1 MLVNKRWMTTL
12 GALLT
17 LGLLGATPVQ
27 AADPV
32 GVQTTLEGCR
42 KDAGFTFPDGG
53 PYICPDTDY
62 TTGNLGKTW
71 NELDLVPYR
80 ITLQA
85 GNSAPANQT
94 YTLGVVLDNEDA
106 SRPGYDILSTPVLNL
121 AKSSASCQAVQS
133 TAQTPKVPGVG
144 GTDVSIY
151 RLITVTQ
158 AENTTCVYDYYG
170 RLALGS
176 HLFPGSSLHANLLAE
191 DLGTGGAGARDV
203 SIPVKEIEPQ
213 EISKTMT
220 AHQGSEQTWNIS
232 KGTEDTLDFGNVCR
246 SDAPESLPVQITVT
260 WTKAEVIGGKV
271 AVNIVLNAKNPA
283 ARTITID
290 LTDKLYKGS
299 NNSGAL
305 LGTFNKGPFDL
316 AAGFNGM
323 VAEFTEEFDAATAG
337 KVGDWLHNEVS
348 GTYTDK
354 ATGIPV
360 PGTTTAVADAQIQQ
374 GAVTNASTTIK
385 DVEDIDG
392 VGLMYAVGA
401 PSFGGFLDGYLA
413 DTQTDG
419 VVTWEATGLTDG
431 GSITFDKEVYLDDPK
446 RVTTGMLSDIAY
458 LSASD
463 GFIAQTDQ
471 LQIPIASSVKAKL
484 TIQKSIPSFLD
495 TGEKLEVT
503 FHITR
508 ADDPTFS
515 KTKVITFTGGGATTE
530 SVTAWGLVPD
540 LYYVEEQGNMFFAAG
555 SDTGEP
561 ANLVDKR
568 DPAVY
573 PNPRPVDLRLE
584 EGIATHCAATADF
597 QNEPG
602 DRLALAQVQKTT
614 EPLLESS
621 DDDYDW
627 TFSLYGP
634 GGGLL
639 STQVVGAGAGYGMFQ
654 GAGGDL
660 ELLAEGTYTVVET
673 TKTGWDLISADP
685 DSVPKDQICDFTVDY
700 PEDIGKTFSCS
711 FLNRKLGRAQVL
723 KTMNGLPDLGSY
735 SFIFVLRQ
743 GATPSVNGLTLE
755 SLSANTGNG
764 GTLAFTTALVPNQ
777 IYQICEIMLPG
788 WLSNFGTFVP
798 NAFMPPDGV
807 VINPNVDNSI
817 LCGNFSVG
825 PGETKVFTIDNTQ
838 PPGGRALTIGYWR
851 NWASCS
857 KSNGKQEPVL
867 DQTLASFAG
876 GGVYIGKLFV
886 DTCQEAVRILS
897 KQDVGTGKQ
906 KSSDPAFNM
915 AAQLLAA
922 KLNVQA
928 GAGQCPNAVTAMVAG
943 QAILDGPPPS
953 YAVNFTGTGDYPKK
967 GQFATEANNLGTTL
981 DQYNNNYLCTGP

>member
-1 MLVNKRWMTTL
+1 MFVSKRWKTTL
-12 GALLT
+12 GAVLAFV
-17 LGLLGATPVQ
+17 LLGTAPAQ

-42 KDAGFTFPDGG
+42 KDANFTFPDGG
-53 PYICPDTDY
+53 PFICPDADY

-85 GNSAPANQT
+85 GNSAPASQM

-106 SRPGYDILSTPVLNL
+106 GKPGYDIISAPVLNVG
-121 AKSSASCQAVQS
+121 KSSASCAAAQS
-133 TAQTPKVPGVG
+133 TPQTPKNPGIG
-144 GTDVSIY
+144 GTDISIY

-158 AENTTCVYDYYG
+158 AKNTTCVYDYYG

-213 EISKTMT
+213 VISKTMT
-220 AHQGSEQTWNIS
+220 AHQGAEQTWNIS
-232 KGTEDTLDFGNVCR
+232 KGTEDSLDFGNVCR
-246 SDAPESLPVQITVT
+246 SDAPTSLPVQITVT

-283 ARTITID
+283 ARTITVE

-299 NNSGAL
+299 DNTGTL
-305 LGTFNKGPFDL
+305 LDTYNEGPFDL

-323 VAEFTEEFDAATAG
+323 VAEFTVEFDAATAG

-360 PGTTTAVADAQIQQ
+360 PGTTTAVANAQIQQ
-374 GAVTNASTTIK
+374 GEVTNASTTIK
-385 DVEDIDG
+385 DVEEIDG
-392 VGLMYAVGA
+392 MGLMYAVGV
-401 PSFGGFLDGYLA
+401 PSFGDFLDGYIA

-419 VVTWEATGLTDG
+419 EVGWQTTGQTDS
-431 GSITFDKEVYLDDPK
+431 GSITFDKMVYLDDPK
-446 RVTTGMLSDIAY
+446 RVTTGMLRDTAY
-458 LSASD
+458 LTASD
-463 GFIAQTDQ
+463 GFAASTNE
-471 LQIPIASSVKAKL
+471 LQIPIASSVMAKL
-484 TIQKSIPSFLD
+484 MIEKSIPNFLD
-495 TGEKLEVT
+495 AGEKLEVT

-508 ADDPTFS
+508 ANDESFS
-515 KTKVITFTGGGATTE
+515 KTKVITFTGGGVTTQ

-540 LYYVEEQGNMFFAAG
+540 TYYVEEVSSVFFAAG
-555 SDTGEP
+555 SDTGVP
-561 ANLVDKR
+561 VGLADPR
-568 DPAVY
+568 DPAEY
-573 PNPRPVDLRLE
+573 PNPRTVDLQLE
-584 EGIATHCAATADF
+584 DGIATHCSATVDF
-597 QNEPG
+597 QNVPTTEP
-602 DRLALAQVQKTT
+602 AKAQVQKTT
-614 EPLLESS
+614 EPVLENS
-621 DDDYDW
+621 DDDYYW
-627 TFSLYGP
+627 TFKLYGP
-634 GGGLL
+634 DGGLL
-639 STQVVGAGAGYGMFQ
+639 SMQDVGAGAGPSMFQ
-654 GAGGDL
+654 TAGLDL
-660 ELLAEGTYTVVET
+660 LLTSEGTYTVVET
-673 TKTGWDLISADP
+673 AKVGWDLVSANP
-685 DSVPKDQICDFTVDY
+685 DSPIQDKVCDFVVDY
-700 PEDIGKTFSCS
+700 PEDAGKVFSCS
-711 FLNRKLGRAQVL
+711 FLNRERGRAQVL

-735 SFIFVLRQ
+735 SFTFVLRQ
-743 GATPSVNGLTLE
+743 GATTFSVGETLE
-755 SLSANTGNG
+755 SMSANAGNG
-764 GTLAFTTALVPNQ
+764 GTLVFTQELIPGQT
-777 IYQICEIMLPG
+777 YQICEIMLPG
-788 WLSNFGTFVP
+788 WLSSFGTFVP

-807 VINPNVDNSI
+807 VINPNIDNSI
-817 LCGNFSVG
+817 LCGDFEVG
-825 PGETKVFTIDNTQ
+825 PGETKVFNIDNTP
-838 PPGGRALTIGYWR
+838 PPGGRALTIGFWR
-851 NWASCS
+851 NWASCA

-876 GGVYIGKLFV
+876 GGVYIGNLFV

-897 KQDVGTGKQ
+897 KQDVGSGKQ

-953 YAVNFTGTGDYPKK
+953 YAVNFTGMGDYPKK
-967 GQFATEANNLGTTL
+967 GQFAAEANNLATTL

>member
-1 MLVNKRWMTTL
+1 MLGNKRWMTTL

-17 LGLLGATPVQ
+17 LGLLGTTPVQ
-27 AADPV
+27 AANPV

-85 GNSAPANQT
+85 GNSAPASQT

-106 SRPGYDILSTPVLNL
+106 GRPGYDILSAPVLNL
-121 AKSSASCQAVQS
+121 AKSSASCPAVQS
-133 TAQTPKVPGVG
+133 TAQTPKDPGVG
-144 GTDVSIY
+144 GTDISIY
-151 RLITVTQ
+151 RLITITQ
-158 AENTTCVYDYYG
+158 AKNTTCVYDYYG

-213 EISKTMT
+213 EISKAMT
-220 AHQGSEQTWNIS
+220 AHQGAEQTWNIS
-232 KGTEDTLDFGNVCR
+232 KGTEDTLDFGDVCR
-246 SDAPESLPVQITVT
+246 SDASASLPVQITVT

-299 NNSGAL
+299 NNSGTL
-305 LGTFNKGPFDL
+305 LGTYNKGPFDL

-323 VAEFTEEFDAATAG
+323 VAEFTVEFDAATAG

-348 GTYTDK
+348 GTYTDL

-374 GAVTNASTTIK
+374 GAVTNASTAVR
-385 DVEDIDG
+385 DLEDIDG
-392 VGLMYAVGA
+392 LGLTYSVGA
-401 PSFGGFLDGYLA
+401 PSLGGFLNGYTA
-413 DTQTDG
+413 GDQTSG
-419 VVTWEATGLTDG
+419 EVGWEALGQTAS
-431 GSITFDKEVYLDDPK
+431 GSITFDKQVYLDDPK
-446 RVTTGMLSDIAY
+446 RVTSGVLRDTAHLT
-458 LSASD
+458 ASD
-463 GFIAQTDQ
+463 GFTASTNE
-471 LQIPIASSVKAKL
+471 LQIPIASSAMAEL
-484 TIQKSIPSFLD
+484 TVQKSIPAFLD

-508 ADDPTFS
+508 ASDATFS
-515 KTKVITFTGGGATTE
+515 MTKVITFVGGGATTQ
-530 SVTAWGLVPD
+530 SVTMSALVPD
-540 LYYVEEQGNMFFAAG
+540 QYYVEEQSSTFFAAG
-555 SDTGEP
+555 SSTGVP
-561 ANLVDKR
+561 AGLADPR
-568 DPAVY
+568 DPALY

-584 EGIATHCAATADF
+584 DGIATHCAATADF
-597 QNEPG
+597 QNAPAAG
-602 DRLALAQVQKTT
+602 PAKAQVQKTT
-614 EPLLESS
+614 EPTLDSA
-621 DDDYDW
+621 DPDYNW

-639 STQVVGAGAGYGMFQ
+639 STQVVGAGAGYGKFQ
-654 GAGGDL
+654 GGGGDL
-660 ELLAEGTYTVVET
+660 LLTAEGTYTVVET
-673 TKTGWDLISADP
+673 TKAGWDLISANP
-685 DSVPKDQICDFTVDY
+685 DSPSQDKVCDFVVDY
-700 PEDIGKTFSCS
+700 PEDAGKVFSCS
-711 FLNRKLGRAQVL
+711 FLNREHGRAQVL
-723 KTMNGLPDLGSY
+723 KTLNGSGDLGSY
-735 SFIFVLRQ
+735 SFTFVLRQ

-755 SLSANTGNG
+755 TRSANAGNG
-764 GTLAFTTALVPNQ
+764 GTVTFTQELIPGET
-777 IYQICEIMLPG
+777 YQLCEILLPG
-788 WLSNFGTFVP
+788 WLSSLGTFVP

-807 VINPNVDNSI
+807 APNPNVDNSI
-817 LCGNFSVG
+817 LCGDFSVS
-825 PGETKVFTIDNTQ
+825 PGETKVFSIDNKT

-851 NWASCS
+851 NWASCA
-857 KSNGKQEPVL
+857 KSNGKQKPVL

-886 DTCQEAVRILS
+886 DTCQEAVSILS
-897 KQDVGTGKQ
+897 KQEVGTGKQ

-928 GAGQCPNAVTAMVAG
+928 GAGQCPNAATAMVAG

-953 YAVNFTGTGDYPKK
+953 YAVNFTGLGDYPKK
-967 GQFATEANNLGTTL
+967 GQFATEANSLATTL
-981 DQYNNNYLCTGP
+981 DRYNNNLLCTGP

>member
-17 LGLLGATPVQ
+17 LGLLGTTPAQ
-27 AADPV
+27 AADPD

-53 PYICPDTDY
+53 PYICPDADY
-62 TTGNLGKTW
+62 TSGNLGKTW

-85 GNSAPANQT
+85 GNSAPASQT
-94 YTLGVVLDNEDA
+94 YTLGVVLDNKDA
-106 SRPGYDILSTPVLNL
+106 GRPGYDILSTPVLNV

-133 TAQTPKVPGVG
+133 TAQTPKTPGVG

-158 AENTTCVYDYYG
+158 LQDTTCIYDYYG

-191 DLGTGGAGARDV
+191 DLGTGGIGARDV

-220 AHQGSEQTWNIS
+220 AHQGAEQTWNIS
-232 KGTEDTLDFGNVCR
+232 KGTEDSLDFGNVCR
-246 SDAPESLPVQITVT
+246 SDAPESLPVAITVT

-290 LTDKLYKGS
+290 LTDTLYKGS
-299 NNSGAL
+299 DNTGTV
-305 LGTFNKGPFDL
+305 LGIFHEGPFDL
-316 AAGFNGM
+316 SAGFNGM
-323 VAEFTEEFDAATAG
+323 VAEFTKEFTMAEAG

-354 ATGIPV
+354 ATGIEV

-392 VGLMYAVGA
+392 VGLKYAIGA
-401 PSFGGFLDGYLA
+401 PAFGGFLNGYLA
-413 DTQTDG
+413 GMQTDEA
-419 VVTWEATGLTDG
+419 VTWQAIGQTDS
-431 GSITFDKEVYLDDPK
+431 GSITFDKDVYLDNPK
-446 RVTTGMLSDIAY
+446 RVATGVLRDTAY

-463 GFIAQTDQ
+463 GFTAQTDE

-484 TIQKSIPSFLD
+484 TIEKSIPSFLD
-495 TGEKLEVT
+495 EGEKLEVT

-508 ADDPTFS
+508 ADDKTFS
-515 KTKVITFTGGGATTE
+515 KTKVITFTGGGATTQ

-555 SDTGEP
+555 SGTGVP
-561 ANLVDKR
+561 VNLTDPR
-568 DPAVY
+568 DPVNY

-584 EGIATHCAATADF
+584 NGIATNCAGTADF
-597 QNEPG
+597 QNEPSP
-602 DRLALAQVQKTT
+602 DEFAKAQVQKTT
-614 EPLLESS
+614 EPPLDSAS
-621 DDDYDW
+621 PDYQW
-627 TFSLYGP
+627 TFKLYGP
-634 GGGLL
+634 NGGLL
-639 STQVVGAGAGYGMFQ
+639 STQVVGAGAGPSMF
-654 GAGGDL
+654 DL
-660 ELLAEGTYTVVET
+660 FLTAEGTYTVVET
-673 TKTGWDLISADP
+673 TKPGWNLISANP
-685 DSVPKDQICDFTVDY
+685 DSNQDKVCDFVVDY
-700 PEDIGKTFSCS
+700 PEDVSKVFSCS
-711 FLNRKLGRAQVL
+711 FLNRMPGKATVF
-723 KTMNGLPDLGSY
+723 KTLTGSPDLGSY
-735 SFIFVLRQ
+735 AFRFVLREN
-743 GATPSVNGLTLE
+743 ATRFSLGSILASLDATSVN
-755 SLSANTGNG
+755 N
-764 GTLAFTTALVPNQ
+764 GTLKFDVELEPGQT
-777 IYQICEIMLPG
+777 YQLCEIVGPG
-788 WLSNFGTFVP
+788 WLSTLGAVIPNVFVP
-798 NAFMPPDGV
+798 NSLLPDGTP
-807 VINPNVDNSI
+807 NPTFDNSI
-817 LCGNFSVG
+817 ICGDFTVG
-825 PGETKVFTIDNTQ
+825 AGETKLFNIENTQ
-838 PPGGRALTIGYWR
+838 PPGGGARTIGYWR
-851 NWASCS
+851 NWASCA

-867 DQTLASFAG
+867 DETLASFAG
-876 GGVYIGKLFV
+876 GGVNIGNLFV

-897 KQDVGTGKQ
+897 KQDVATGKQ

-928 GAGQCPNAVTAMVAG
+928 GAFPCANAVTAIVAG
-943 QAILDGPPPS
+943 QAILDGPLPI
-953 YAVNFTGTGDYPKK
+953 YAVNFIGTGDYPKK
-967 GQFATEANNLGTTL
+967 GQFATEANTLSTTL
-981 DQYNNNYLCTGP
+981 DKYNNNLLCTGP

>member
-1 MLVNKRWMTTL
+1 MFVSKRWATML
-12 GALLT
+12 GAVLT
-17 LGLLGATPVQ
+17 LGLLGTTPAQ

-42 KDAGFTFPDGG
+42 KDASFTFPDGG
-53 PYICPDTDY
+53 PFICPDEDY

-85 GNSAPANQT
+85 GNSAPANQQ

-106 SRPGYDILSTPVLNL
+106 GKPGYDILSAPVLNVG
-121 AKSSASCQAVQS
+121 KSSASCVAAQS
-133 TAQTPKVPGVG
+133 TQQTPLDPGIG

-158 AENTTCVYDYYG
+158 AKNTTCVYDYYG

-203 SIPVKEIEPQ
+203 SIPVKEIKPQ

-220 AHQGSEQTWNIS
+220 AHQGAEQTWNIS

-246 SDAPESLPVQITVT
+246 SDAPASLPVQITVT

-299 NNSGAL
+299 SNSGTL
-305 LGTFNKGPFDL
+305 LGTYNEGPFDL

-323 VAEFTEEFDAATAG
+323 VAEFTVEFDAATAG

-354 ATGIPV
+354 VTGIAV

-374 GAVTNASTTIK
+374 GAITNASTTIK
-385 DVEDIDG
+385 DVEEIDG
-392 VGLMYAVGA
+392 DGLTYSVAT
-401 PSFGGFLDGYLA
+401 PSLGGFLDGYLA
-413 DTQTDG
+413 GTQTDG
-419 VVTWEATGLTDG
+419 EVAWEAVGQTDS
-431 GSITFDKEVYLDDPK
+431 GSITFNKEVYLDDPK
-446 RVTTGMLSDIAY
+446 RVTTGVLRDTAY
-458 LSASD
+458 LTALD
-463 GFIAQTDQ
+463 GFAASTDE
-471 LQIPIASSVKAKL
+471 LQIPIASSAKAKL
-484 TIQKSIPSFLD
+484 TIEKSIPSFLD
-495 TGEKLEVT
+495 TGEKLEIT

-508 ADDPTFS
+508 ANDGTFS
-515 KTKVITFTGGGATTE
+515 KNEVITFVGGGATTQ
-530 SVTAWGLVPD
+530 SVTVWGLVPD
-540 LYYVEEQGNMFFAAG
+540 TYYVEEQGNTFFAAG
-555 SDTGEP
+555 SDIGEP
-561 ANLVDKR
+561 INLIDPR
-568 DPAVY
+568 DPDDY
-573 PNPRPVDLRLE
+573 PNPRLVNLE
-584 EGIATHCAATADF
+584 LEDGMATRCSATVDF

-602 DRLALAQVQKTT
+602 AGYAKAQVQKIT
-614 EPLLESS
+614 EPVIENPT
-621 DDDYDW
+621 DDDKW
-627 TFSLYGP
+627 TFSLLGP
-634 GGGLL
+634 DGSQL
-639 STQVVGAGAGYGMFQ
+639 STLTVLAGANYIFQ
-654 GAGGDL
+654 DANGDL
-660 ELLAEGTYTVVET
+660 ELVDEGTYRVVET
-673 TKTGWDLISADP
+673 TKEGWDLISANP
-685 DSVPKDQICDFTVDY
+685 DSPIQDKVCDFTVDY
-700 PEDIGKTFSCS
+700 PEDAGKVLSCS
-711 FLNRKLGRAQVL
+711 FLNRERGRAQVL
-723 KTMNGLPDLGSY
+723 KTLNGSGDLGSY
-735 SFIFVLRQ
+735 SFTFVLRQ
-743 GATPSVNGLTLE
+743 GATTFSIGETLQ
-755 SLSANTGNG
+755 SMSANAGNG
-764 GTLAFTTALVPNQ
+764 GTLAFTQALIPGQ
-777 IYQICEIMLPG
+777 TYQICEIVGPG
-788 WLSNFGTFVP
+788 WLTNFGTFVP

-817 LCGNFSVG
+817 LCGDFEVE
-825 PGETKVFTIDNTQ
+825 PGETKVFRIDNTP
-838 PPGGRALTIGYWR
+838 PPGGRALTIGFWR
-851 NWASCS
+851 NWASCA
-857 KSNGKQEPVL
+857 KSNGKQNPVL

-876 GGVYIGKLFV
+876 GGVYIGNLFV

-897 KQDVGTGKQ
+897 KQDVGSGKQ

-922 KLNVQA
+922 KLNAQA
-928 GAGQCPNAVTAMVAG
+928 GAGVCPNAATAMVAG
-943 QAILDGPPPS
+943 QAILDGAPPS
-953 YAVNFTGTGDYPKK
+953 YAVSFTGMGDYPKK
-967 GQFATEANNLGTTL
+967 GQFATEANNLATSL

>member
-1 MLVNKRWMTTL
+1 MLVSQRWIRVL

-17 LGLLGATPVQ
+17 LGLLGMTSAQ
-27 AADPV
+27 AADPNNI
-32 GVQTTLEGCR
+32 QKTLEGCR
-42 KDAGFTFPDGG
+42 KVAGFTFPDGG

-80 ITLQA
+80 ITFEAGQA
-85 GNSAPANQT
+85 APATQT
-94 YTLGVVLDNEDA
+94 YTQALTLDREDA
-106 SRPGYDILSTPVLNL
+106 GKPGYDLISAPVLNV
-121 AKSSASCQAVQS
+121 AKSSASCSAS
-133 TAQTPKVPGVG
+133 FSAQTTLSPGVG

-151 RLITVTQ
+151 RSITVTQ
-158 AENTTCVYDYYG
+158 LKNTTCVYDYYG

-176 HLFPGSSLHANLLAE
+176 HLYPGSSLHANLLNE
-191 DLGTGGAGARDV
+191 DLSTAGSGARDV

-220 AHQGSEQTWNIS
+220 AHQGAEQTWNIS

-246 SDAPESLPVQITVT
+246 SDAPASLPVQITVT

-283 ARTITID
+283 ARTITVE

-299 NNSGAL
+299 TNAGTL
-305 LGTFNKGPFDL
+305 LDTYTEGPFDL

-323 VAEFTEEFDAATAG
+323 VAEFTAEFDAATAG

-360 PGTTTAVADAQIQQ
+360 PGTTTATANAQIQQ
-374 GAVTNASTTIK
+374 GAITNASTAVK
-385 DVEDIDG
+385 DLEDIDG
-392 VGLMYAVGA
+392 EGLKYAVKA
-401 PSFGGFLDGYLA
+401 PSFGSFLAGYVA
-413 DTQTDG
+413 DTQTAG
-419 VVTWEATGLTDG
+419 EVGWETLGQTDG
-431 GSITFDKEVYLDDPK
+431 GSITFDKVVYLDNPK
-446 RVTTGMLSDIAY
+446 RVTTGVLRDTAT

-463 GFIAQTDQ
+463 GFKASTNE

-484 TIQKSIPSFLD
+484 TIQKSIPNFLD

-508 ADDPTFS
+508 ASDPTFS
-515 KTKVITFTGGGATTE
+515 KTKVITFTGGGAVAQ

-540 LYYVEEQGNMFFAAG
+540 LYYVEEQGNTFFAAG
-555 SDTGEP
+555 SSTGEP
-561 ANLVDKR
+561 VNLVDLR
-568 DPAVY
+568 DPALY
-573 PNPRPVDLRLE
+573 PNPRPVDLRLVD
-584 EGIATHCAATADF
+584 GIATRCAATIDF
-597 QNEPG
+597 QNEPAAG
-602 DRLALAQVQKTT
+602 YAKAQVQKTT
-614 EPLLESS
+614 EPALESS
-621 DDDYDW
+621 DADYNW
-627 TFSLYGP
+627 SFGLYGP

-639 STQVVGAGAGYGMFQ
+639 STQVVGAGAGYGKFQ
-654 GAGGDL
+654 DGGGDL
-660 ELLAEGTYTVVET
+660 LLLAEGTYTVVET

-685 DSVPKDQICDFTVDY
+685 DSDPKNKVCDFVVDY
-700 PEDIGKTFSCS
+700 PEDLGKTFSCS
-711 FLNRKLGRAQVL
+711 FLNRERGKAQVL
-723 KTMNGLPDLGSY
+723 KTLSGSADLGSY
-735 SFIFVLRQ
+735 TFNFQLRQ
-743 GATPSVNGLTLE
+743 GATTVANGQILE
-755 SLSANTGNG
+755 TKSATAGNG
-764 GTLAFTTALVPNQ
+764 GTVVFTTLLVPGQ
-777 IYQICEIMLPG
+777 TYQMCEIVGPG
-788 WLSNFGTFVP
+788 WLSTLGSFVP
-798 NAFMPPDGV
+798 TAFMPPDGV
-807 VINPNVDNSI
+807 APNPNVDNSI
-817 LCGNFSVG
+817 LCVDFSVN
-825 PGETKVFTIDNTQ
+825 PGQTYAFNIDNRP

-851 NWASCS
+851 NWASCAN
-857 KSNGKQEPVL
+857 SNGKQKPVL

-897 KQDVGTGKQ
+897 KQDVASGKQ
-906 KSSDPAFNM
+906 KSSDAAFNM

-928 GAGQCPNAVTAMVAG
+928 GAGQCPSAVTAMVAG

-967 GQFATEANNLGTTL
+967 GQFVTEANNLATTL
-981 DQYNNNYLCTGP
+981 DRYNNNYLCTGP

>member
-1 MLVNKRWMTTL
+1 MFVSKRWATML
-12 GALLT
+12 GAVLT
-17 LGLLGATPVQ
+17 LGLLGTTPAQ

-42 KDAGFTFPDGG
+42 KDASFTFPDGG
-53 PYICPDTDY
+53 PFICPDEDY

-85 GNSAPANQT
+85 GNSAPASQT

-106 SRPGYDILSTPVLNL
+106 GKPGYDILSAPVLNVG
-121 AKSSASCQAVQS
+121 KSNASCVAAQS
-133 TAQTPKVPGVG
+133 TQQTPLDPGIG

-158 AENTTCVYDYYG
+158 AKNTTCVYDYYG

-203 SIPVKEIEPQ
+203 SIPVKEIKPQ

-220 AHQGSEQTWNIS
+220 AHQGAEQTWNIS

-246 SDAPESLPVQITVT
+246 SDAPASLPVQITVT

-299 NNSGAL
+299 NNSGTL
-305 LGTFNKGPFDL
+305 LGTYNKGPFDL

-323 VAEFTEEFDAATAG
+323 VAEFTVEFDAATAG

-348 GTYTDK
+348 GTYTDL

-374 GAVTNASTTIK
+374 GAITNASTTIK
-385 DVEDIDG
+385 DVEEIDG
-392 VGLMYAVGA
+392 DGLTYSVAT
-401 PSFGGFLDGYLA
+401 PSLGGFLDGYLA
-413 DTQTDG
+413 GDKTDG
-419 VVTWEATGLTDG
+419 VVGWQVTGQTDS
-431 GSITFDKEVYLDDPK
+431 GSITFNKEVYLDDPK
-446 RVTTGMLSDIAY
+446 WVTTGVLRDTAY
-458 LSASD
+458 LTALD
-463 GFIAQTDQ
+463 GFAASTDE
-471 LQIPIASSVKAKL
+471 LQIPIASSAKAKL
-484 TIQKSIPSFLD
+484 TIEKSIPSFLD
-495 TGEKLEVT
+495 TGEKLEIT

-508 ADDPTFS
+508 ANDGTFS
-515 KTKVITFTGGGATTE
+515 KTKVITFTGGGATTQ

-540 LYYVEEQGNMFFAAG
+540 TYYVEEQGNTFFAAG
-555 SDTGEP
+555 SDIGEP
-561 ANLVDKR
+561 INLIDPR
-568 DPAVY
+568 DPDDY
-573 PNPRPVDLRLE
+573 PNPRLVNLE
-584 EGIATHCAATADF
+584 LEDGMATRCSAIVDF

-602 DRLALAQVQKTT
+602 AGYAKAQVQKIT
-614 EPLLESS
+614 EPVIENPT
-621 DDDYDW
+621 DDDKW
-627 TFSLYGP
+627 TFSLLGP
-634 GGGLL
+634 DGSQL
-639 STQVVGAGAGYGMFQ
+639 STLTVLAGANYIFQ
-654 GAGGDL
+654 DANGDL
-660 ELLAEGTYTVVET
+660 ELVDEGTYRVVET
-673 TKTGWDLISADP
+673 TKAGWDLISANP
-685 DSVPKDQICDFTVDY
+685 DSPIQDKVCDFTVDY
-700 PEDIGKTFSCS
+700 PEDAGKVFSCS
-711 FLNRKLGRAQVL
+711 FLNRERGRAQVL
-723 KTMNGLPDLGSY
+723 KTLNGSGDLGSY
-735 SFIFVLRQ
+735 SFTFVLRQ
-743 GATPSVNGLTLE
+743 GATTFSIGETLE
-755 SLSANTGNG
+755 SMSANAGNG
-764 GTLAFTTALVPNQ
+764 GTLAFTQALIPGQ
-777 IYQICEIMLPG
+777 TYQICEIVGPG
-788 WLSNFGTFVP
+788 WLTNFGTFVP

-817 LCGNFSVG
+817 LCGDFEVE
-825 PGETKVFTIDNTQ
+825 PGETKVFRIDNTP
-838 PPGGRALTIGYWR
+838 PPGGRALTIGFWR
-851 NWASCS
+851 NWASCA
-857 KSNGKQEPVL
+857 KSNGKQNPVL
-867 DQTLASFAG
+867 DQTLASFAD
-876 GGVYIGKLFV
+876 GGVYIGNLFV

-897 KQDVGTGKQ
+897 KQDVGSGKQ

-922 KLNVQA
+922 KLNAQA
-928 GAGQCPNAVTAMVAG
+928 GAGVCPNAATAMVAG
-943 QAILDGPPPS
+943 QAILDGAPPS
-953 YAVNFTGTGDYPKK
+953 YAVSFTGMGDYPKK
-967 GQFATEANNLGTTL
+967 GQFATEANNLATSL